1 MERWSAGRFAM
12 VALCS
17 SWWVGA
23 AAQDG
28 GGPVQD
34 DDTSC
39 APDDDIG
46 LDDLIG
52 DGSDDLDD
60 RRVSARLDGVC
71 EVPSISTTA
80 IGTFAAEI
88 DDEGRL
94 IVWTLT
100 YQDLSAPVQQA
111 HIHFGERH
119 TNGGISAFLCS
130 NLGNGPADTQP
141 CPETTATINGTIT
154 ADSIVG
160 PAEQGIAAGEFEEL
174 VRGIR
179 SGAAYVNVHTTAFPA
194 GEIRGQVV
202 DVDDDDGLIG
212 AGVSPWDYYY

>member
-1 MERWSAGRFAM
+1 MERSAGRFAV

-17 SWWVGA
+17 SWLLGA

-28 GGPVQD
+28 GGPARGED
-34 DDTSC
+34 SAC
-39 APDDDIG
+39 APDDDHG
-46 LDDLIG
+46 FDLDFD
-52 DGSDDLDD
+52 DDDDLDA
-60 RRVSARLDGVC
+60 RRVAARLDGVC

-80 IGTFAAEI
+80 QGTFTAEI

-130 NLGNGPADTQP
+130 NLGNAPAATQA

-154 ADSIVG
+154 PELIVG
-160 PAEQGIAAGEFEEL
+160 PAEQGIGAGEIEEL
-174 VRGIR
+174 IRGIR
-179 SGAAYVNVHTTAFPA
+179 SGAAYVNVHTMTFPA

-202 DVDDDDGLIG
+202 GADDDDGGDVISSG
-212 AGVSPWDYYY
+212 AGQWDY